1 MEEKNYNVEY
11 AKSYYLKN
19 REKILN
25 YQKKYYDE
33 NNKHRKKR
41 INKDDLN
48 YKMKKETFIISF
60 K

>member
-1 MEEKNYNVEY
+1 MEEKNYNVDY

-33 NNKHRKKR
+33 NNTHRKKR

-48 YKMKKETFIISF
+48 YKMKNETFIISF